1 METLTSKIDNLE
13 KELKEQQS
21 KNELEGQLQNITD
34 STNEK
39 FKELEDELKSIK
51 NPIKKSPHKIQN

>member
-1 METLTSKIDNLE
+1 MNGRTVTKY
-13 KELKEQQS
+13 
-21 KNELEGQLQNITD
+21 ITD